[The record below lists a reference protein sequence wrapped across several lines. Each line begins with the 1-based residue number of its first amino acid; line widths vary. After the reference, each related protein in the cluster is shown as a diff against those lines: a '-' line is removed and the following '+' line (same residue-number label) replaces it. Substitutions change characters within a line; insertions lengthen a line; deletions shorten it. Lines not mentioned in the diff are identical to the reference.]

1 MKGLAPRAEGGS
13 GRQQCKEVWAGVMR
27 AQVMVNIS
35 TTLESDI
42 INLAKPAH

>member
-27 AQVMVNIS
+27 AQVMV